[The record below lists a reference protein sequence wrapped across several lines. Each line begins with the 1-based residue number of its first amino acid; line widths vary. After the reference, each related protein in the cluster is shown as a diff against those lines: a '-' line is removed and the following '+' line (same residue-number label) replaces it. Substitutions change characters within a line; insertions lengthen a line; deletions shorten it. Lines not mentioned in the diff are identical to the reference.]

1 VGEQE
6 DNGGGAEEEQRN
18 RGGIMR
24 RTKQG
29 RCDRGDEIMYKN
41 VRKGNEARRRT

>member
-6 DNGGGAEEEQRN
+6 DNGGGAEEE
-18 RGGIMR
+18 GIMR